1 MSELILPDGPIM
13 KEIQKGPLKLIRGT
27 TSTWRKKQE
36 LNKYIQANYF
46 IQRPKRYPK
55 PPSYNY
61 GNVNEEEVK
70 KKK

>member
-1 MSELILPDGPIM
+1 MTPDGPIM
-13 KEIQKGPLKLIRGT
+13 TEIRKGPLKFVKAGD
-27 TSTWRKKQE
+27 SSWRRKQE
-36 LNKYIQANYF
+36 LNKYIEANWF
-46 IQRPKRYPK
+46 KPRPKRYPK